1 MHRFIWLIPL
11 LPLAGACLNGL
22 FGRRWRFSER
32 VIASVAVSSVAL
44 AFALGIAAVYS
55 YGYASHAVWPKAYV
69 TGDDNAFA
77 YKWISGDVGAAS
89 EAGSAIRATTFGA
102 AARQSVATTQRN
114 DAAIVEV
121 VWSYQLDAL
130 SAVFMLLVTG
140 VGLPVFIFAAGY
152 MHGDEGFYRFFA
164 YMGLFMFSMLLLVLA
179 SNFVMMFVGWEGVGL
194 CSYLLI
200 GYYFDRR
207 EAGDAARKAFVVNRI
222 GDVGFV
228 LAIFGLF
235 AAFGTTQFSGVMDAA
250 RAFAPEPLGSWG
262 VMSWLSLGLFIGA
275 IGKSAQLPL
284 AVWLPDA
291 MAGPTPTSALIHAA
305 TMVTAGVYLLARANI
320 IFQHS
325 QTMMLSIALTGALT
339 AVWAATIALT
349 QNDIKKVLA
358 YSTISQLGLM
368 FLACGVG
375 AFVAGVFH
383 VVTHAFFKAL
393 LFLGAGSVIH
403 EMYHEQDMRR
413 MGGLRKYMPRT
424 HRMFLVGWLAIC
436 GIVPLSGFWSKDE
449 ILWSVASTKFVPGS
463 AVLWLAGLFVSL
475 CTAFYMTRL
484 VALTFWGAPK
494 FLEVDAGGEA
504 DEAHAHA
511 YAEGMLPHD
520 AETQSA
526 GDRPHHE
533 PNEHVGAAYDKKLVA
548 DKSLA
553 ASVTRAADVSGKVHD
568 EAPTAKRVAPQA
580 SHNGGG
586 GAHTPH
592 ESPALMWLPLLVL
605 AALAT
610 VGGFVGISSAVTGG
624 AHAGNRVNI
633 ATWLEPIIWNP
644 QTMEFGASHTQP
656 EPGTQSLAKSGNLA
670 ALETARA
677 ISLSDSP
684 YDKGAHTFAADI
696 ESYFG
701 SRARAEQLLMLISL
715 AVALSGI
722 GVGVLFYVKL
732 PRLPDV
738 WARRL
743 PPLYG
748 VSVNRYWLDEVYGA
762 AFTRRT
768 IDAARLIHFLDTKIV
783 DAAVNNCAGLTRWM
797 SRATGIFDARVVDGI
812 VNAIAGLT
820 KRLLSPLTRSL
831 QTGLTQN
838 YALVMVLGLVL
849 ALALFFIGDI
859 VTAVRAIFAFK
870 F

>member
-32 VIASVAVSSVAL
+32 VVSGVAVSSVAL
-44 AFALGIAAVYS
+44 AFVLGVAAVYS
-55 YGYASHAVWPKAYV
+55 YGYASHAMWPKAYV
-69 TGDDNAFA
+69 TSDDNAFA
-77 YKWISGDVGAAS
+77 YKWISGDVSDADGA
-89 EAGSAIRATTFGA
+89 IKATPFGA
-102 AARQSVATTQRN
+102 TIQQN
-114 DAAIVEV
+114 DAALVEV
-121 VWSYQLDAL
+121 EWSYQLDAL

-164 YMGLFMFSMLLLVLA
+164 YMGLFMFSMLVLVLA

-207 EAGDAARKAFVVNRI
+207 EANDAARKAFVVNRI
-222 GDVGFV
+222 GDAGFL
-228 LAIFGLF
+228 LALFGIF
-235 AAFGTTQFSGVMDAA
+235 AAFGTTQFTAVMDAA
-250 RAFAPEPLGSWG
+250 RAVALEPLGSWG
-262 VMSWLSLGLFIGA
+262 AMSWLALGLFIGA
-275 IGKSAQLPL
+275 VGKSAQLPL

-291 MAGPTPTSALIHAA
+291 MAGPTPVSALIHAA

-325 QTMMLSIALTGALT
+325 QTMMFAVAITGALT

-413 MGGLRKYMPRT
+413 MGGLRKYMPYT
-424 HRMFLVGWLAIC
+424 YLMFLVGWLAIC

-449 ILWSVASTKFVPGS
+449 ILWGVASTKFVPGS
-463 AVLWLAGLFVSL
+463 ALLWLAGLFVSL

-484 VALTFWGAPK
+484 VALTFWGAAK
-494 FLEVDAGGEA
+494 FLKVDAGGEA

-511 YAEGMLPHD
+511 YAEGMEPHD
-520 AETQSA
+520 AETQSV

-533 PNEHVGAAYDKKLVA
+533 PNEHVGAAYDK
-548 DKSLA
+548 SLA
-553 ASVTRAADVSGKVHD
+553 ASVMLAIDVSGKATN
-568 EAPTAKRVAPQA
+568 EAPTAKHVAPQA
-580 SHNGGG
+580 SHGGG

-592 ESPALMWLPLLVL
+592 ETSALMWLPLLVL
-605 AALAT
+605 AVLAT
-610 VGGFVGISSAVTGG
+610 LGGFVGISSAVTGG
-624 AHAGNRVNI
+624 THAGGRANI
-633 ATWLEPIIWNP
+633 ATWLEPVIWNP
-644 QTMEFGASHTQP
+644 QTREFGAPHTQYESDARP
-656 EPGTQSLAKSGNLA
+656 LAESSVDA
-670 ALETARA
+670 SLETAQA
-677 ISLSDSP
+677 NSP
-684 YDKGAHTFAADI
+684 YDKSAHNLASVI
-696 ESYFG
+696 VNVFG
-701 SRARAEQLLMLISL
+701 SNARAEQFLMLISL
-715 AVALSGI
+715 VVAFFGI
-722 GVGVLFYVKL
+722 GMGALFYVKQ
-732 PRLPDV
+732 PGLPDV
-738 WARRL
+738 WTRRL
-743 PPLYG
+743 QPLYRA
-748 VSVNRYWLDEVYGA
+748 SINRYWIDEAYGA

-768 IDAARLIHFLDTKIV
+768 VDAARAVHFLDTKIV
-783 DAAVNNCAGLTRWM
+783 DAAVNNCARLMRWM

-812 VNAIAGLT
+812 VNAIAVLT
-820 KRLLSPLTRSL
+820 KRLLSPLTRAL
-831 QTGLTQN
+831 QTGLVQN

-859 VTAVRAIFAFK
+859 LTAVRTIFAFN

>member
-22 FGRRWRFSER
+22 FGRRWRLNER
-32 VIASVAVSSVAL
+32 VVAGVAVSSVAL
-44 AFALGIAAVYS
+44 AFVLGVAAVYS
-55 YGYASHAVWPKAYV
+55 YGYASHALWPKAYV
-69 TGDDNAFA
+69 TSEDNAFA
-77 YKWISGDVGAAS
+77 YKWISGDVSDANGA
-89 EAGSAIRATTFGA
+89 IKATPFGA
-102 AARQSVATTQRN
+102 AIQQSGTTAQHN
-114 DAAIVEV
+114 NAALVEV
-121 VWSYQLDAL
+121 EWSYQLDAL

-140 VGLPVFIFAAGY
+140 VGLPIFIFAAGY
-152 MHGDEGFYRFFA
+152 MRGDEGFYRFFA
-164 YMGLFMFSMLLLVLA
+164 YMGLFMFSMLVLVLA
-179 SNFVMMFVGWEGVGL
+179 SNFVVMFVGWEGVGL

-228 LAIFGLF
+228 LAIFGIF
-235 AAFGTTQFSGVMDAA
+235 ADFGTTQFTAVMSAA
-250 RAFAPEPLGSWG
+250 RSFALEPLGSWG
-262 VMSWLSLGLFIGA
+262 MMSWLALGLFVGA
-275 IGKSAQLPL
+275 VGKSAQLPL

-291 MAGPTPTSALIHAA
+291 MAGPTPVSALIHAA
-305 TMVTAGVYLLARANI
+305 TMVTAGVYLLARTNI

-325 QTMMLSIALTGALT
+325 QTMMLAVAITGALT
-339 AVWAATIALT
+339 AVWAATIAVT

-424 HRMFLVGWLAIC
+424 HLLFLVGWLAIC
-436 GIVPLSGFWSKDE
+436 GIVPFSGFWSKDE

-463 AVLWLAGLFVSL
+463 ALLWLVGLFVSL
-475 CTAFYMTRL
+475 CTAVYMTRL
-484 VALTFWGAPK
+484 IALTFWGAAK
-494 FLEVDAGGEA
+494 FLQVDAGGEA

-511 YAEGMLPHD
+511 YAEGMEPHD
-520 AETQSA
+520 AQTTSA
-526 GDRPHHE
+526 GDRAHHE
-533 PNEHVGAAYDKKLVA
+533 PNEHVGAAYDK
-548 DKSLA
+548 SLA
-553 ASVTRAADVSGKVHD
+553 ADMARAV
-568 EAPTAKRVAPQA
+568 VAPQA
-580 SHNGGG
+580 SHSGG
-586 GAHTPH
+586 GARTPN
-592 ESPALMWLPLLVL
+592 ETIALMWLPLLVL
-605 AALAT
+605 AVLAAF
-610 VGGFVGISSAVTGG
+610 GGFVGISSAVTSGT
-624 AHAGNRVNI
+624 HAGNRANI

-644 QTMEFGASHTQP
+644 QTREFGAPQTQQ
-656 EPGTQSLAKSGNLA
+656 EPGAQPLTESGENA
-670 ALETARA
+670 SLETARA
-677 ISLSDSP
+677 ISP
-684 YDKGAHTFAADI
+684 YDKGTHNLASVI
-696 ESYFG
+696 ESIFG
-701 SRARAEQLLMLISL
+701 SRARAERLLMLVSL
-715 AVALSGI
+715 AVALFGI
-722 GVGVLFYVKL
+722 GMALLFYVKQ

-738 WARRL
+738 WAQRL
-743 PPLYG
+743 RPLYRA
-748 VSVNRYWLDEVYGA
+748 SINRYWIDEAYGA
-762 AFTRRT
+762 VFTRRT
-768 IDAARLIHFLDTKIV
+768 VDAARAVHFLDTKIV

-820 KRLLSPLTRSL
+820 KRLLSPLTRAL
-831 QTGLTQN
+831 QTGLVQN

-859 VTAVRAIFAFK
+859 LTAVRAVFAFT

>member
-11 LPLAGACLNGL
+11 MPLAGACLNGL

-32 VIASVAVSSVAL
+32 VVAGVAVSSVAL
-44 AFALGIAAVYS
+44 AFVLGVAAVYS
-55 YGYASHAVWPKAYV
+55 YGYASHALWPKAYV
-69 TGDDNAFA
+69 TSDDNAFA
-77 YKWISGDVGAAS
+77 YKWISGDVGGVG
-89 EAGSAIRATTFGA
+89 EAIHATTFGTA
-102 AARQSVATTQRN
+102 TQQSGTTIQQN
-114 DAAIVEV
+114 GAVLVEV
-121 VWSYQLDAL
+121 EWSYQLDAL

-140 VGLPVFIFAAGY
+140 VGLPIFIFAAGY

-164 YMGLFMFSMLLLVLA
+164 YMGLFMFSMLALVLA

-207 EAGDAARKAFVVNRI
+207 EANDAARKAFVVNRI

-228 LAIFGLF
+228 LAIFGIF
-235 AAFGTTQFSGVMDAA
+235 AAFGTTQFTAVMSAA
-250 RAFAPEPLGSWG
+250 RFFALEPLGSWG
-262 VMSWLSLGLFIGA
+262 MMSWLALGLFVGA
-275 IGKSAQLPL
+275 VGKSAQLPL

-291 MAGPTPTSALIHAA
+291 MAGPTPVSALIHAA

-325 QTMMLSIALTGALT
+325 QTMMFVAAITGALT
-339 AVWAATIALT
+339 AVWAATIAVT

-403 EMYHEQDMRR
+403 EMYHEQDMQR
-413 MGGLRKYMPRT
+413 MGGLRKYMPYT
-424 HRMFLVGWLAIC
+424 HLLFLVGWLAIC

-449 ILWSVASTKFVPGS
+449 ILWSVASTRFVPGS
-463 AVLWLAGLFVSL
+463 ALLWIVGLFVSL

-484 VALTFWGAPK
+484 VALTFWGDAK
-494 FLEVDAGGEA
+494 FLKVDAGGEA

-511 YAEGMLPHD
+511 YAEGMEPHD

-533 PNEHVGAAYDKKLVA
+533 PNEHVGAAYDK
-548 DKSLA
+548 SLA
-553 ASVTRAADVSGKVHD
+553 ASMALAVNVSDEVPDRMSRAKQ
-568 EAPTAKRVAPQA
+568 VAPQA
-580 SHNGGG
+580 SHGGG

-592 ESPALMWLPLLVL
+592 ETSALMWLPLLVL
-605 AALAT
+605 AVLAT
-610 VGGFVGISSAVTGG
+610 LGGFVGISSVVTGG
-624 AHAGNRVNI
+624 THAGGRANI
-633 ATWLEPIIWNP
+633 ATWLEPVIWNP
-644 QTMEFGASHTQP
+644 QTREFGAPHTQP
-656 EPGTQSLAKSGNLA
+656 EPGAQPLMESGDHA
-670 ALETARA
+670 SLETARA
-677 ISLSDSP
+677 ISP
-684 YDKGAHTFAADI
+684 YDKGTHNLASVI
-696 ESYFG
+696 ESIFG

-715 AVALSGI
+715 AVAFFGI
-722 GVGVLFYVKL
+722 GMGALFYVKQPKL
-732 PRLPDV
+732 PNV

-743 PPLYG
+743 RPLYRA
-748 VSVNRYWLDEVYGA
+748 SINRYWIDEAYGA
-762 AFTRRT
+762 VFTRRT
-768 IDAARLIHFLDTKIV
+768 VDAARAIHFLDTKIV

-812 VNAIAGLT
+812 VNGVAGLT

-831 QTGLTQN
+831 QTGLVQN
-838 YALVMVLGLVL
+838 YALVMVLGIVL

-859 VTAVRAIFAFK
+859 LTAVRAVFAFK

>member
-22 FGRRWRFSER
+22 FGRRWRFNER
-32 VIASVAVSSVAL
+32 VVAGVAVSSVAL
-44 AFALGIAAVYS
+44 AFVLCVAAVYS
-55 YGYASHAVWPKAYV
+55 YGYASQALWPKAYV
-69 TGDDNAFA
+69 TSDDNAFA
-77 YKWISGDVGAAS
+77 YKWISGDVIDAGNASDVIKSTRFGTTSRHNNAAL
-89 EAGSAIRATTFGA
+89 
-102 AARQSVATTQRN
+102 V
-114 DAAIVEV
+114 DVE
-121 VWSYQLDAL
+121 WSYQLDAL

-140 VGLPVFIFAAGY
+140 VGLPIFIFAAGY

-164 YMGLFMFSMLLLVLA
+164 YMGLFMFSMLVLVLA

-207 EAGDAARKAFVVNRI
+207 EANDAARKAFVVNRI

-228 LAIFGLF
+228 LAIFGIF
-235 AAFGTTQFSGVMDAA
+235 AAFGTTQFSAVMDAA
-250 RAFAPEPLGSWG
+250 RSFALEPLGSWG
-262 VMSWLSLGLFIGA
+262 VMSWLALGLFIGA
-275 IGKSAQLPL
+275 VGKSAQLPL

-291 MAGPTPTSALIHAA
+291 MAGPTPVSALIHAA

-325 QTMMLSIALTGALT
+325 QTMMLAVAIVGALS
-339 AVWAATIALT
+339 AVWAATIAVT

-424 HRMFLVGWLAIC
+424 HLMLLVGWLAIC

-449 ILWSVASTKFVPGS
+449 ILWGVASTEFVPGS
-463 AVLWLAGLFVSL
+463 VLLWLVGLFVSL

-484 VALTFWGAPK
+484 VALTFWGEAK
-494 FLEVDAGGEA
+494 FLKVDAGGEA

-511 YAEGMLPHD
+511 YAEGTEPHD
-520 AETQSA
+520 AETQSV

-533 PNEHVGAAYDKKLVA
+533 PNEHVGAAYDK
-548 DKSLA
+548 SLA
-553 ASVTRAADVSGKVHD
+553 ASMALAVNVSD
-568 EAPTAKRVAPQA
+568 EVPDRMSMAKRVAPQA
-580 SHNGGG
+580 SHGGG
-586 GAHTPH
+586 GARTPH
-592 ESPALMWLPLLVL
+592 ETTALMWLPLLVL
-605 AALAT
+605 AVLAT
-610 VGGFVGISSAVTGG
+610 LGGFIGISSALTGG
-624 AHAGNRVNI
+624 ANAGGRVNI

-644 QTMEFGASHTQP
+644 QTREFGSQHPQPNAQLLAGNGKHAS
-656 EPGTQSLAKSGNLA
+656 
-670 ALETARA
+670 LETARA
-677 ISLSDSP
+677 ISP
-684 YDKGAHTFAADI
+684 YNKGAHNLASVVENI
-696 ESYFG
+696 FG
-701 SRARAEQLLMLISL
+701 SRVRAEQLLMLISL

-722 GVGVLFYVKL
+722 GMGLLFYVKL

-738 WARRL
+738 WTRRL
-743 PPLYG
+743 RPLYR
-748 VSVNRYWLDEVYGA
+748 VSINRYWIDEVYGA
-762 AFTRRT
+762 VFTRRT
-768 IDAARLIHFLDTKIV
+768 IDAAHAIHFIDTKIM
-783 DAAVNNCAGLTRWM
+783 DAAVNNCARLTRWM
-797 SRATGIFDARVVDGI
+797 SRATGIFDARVVDGT

-820 KRLLSPLTRSL
+820 KRLLSPLTRAL
-831 QTGLTQN
+831 QTGLVQN
-838 YALVMVLGLVL
+838 YALVMVLGIVL

-859 VTAVRAIFAFK
+859 LAAVRAVFAFK